1 MGFFPITLF
10 TSLRDY
16 CVIRLSRVAVVRN
29 NGKPSDE
36 QVFDVVKKAVEHVDG
51 IKSIVKKG
59 DTVAIKPNVVT
70 GELSGPGVTTDKRV
84 VEALIRLSKEAGA
97 GKVLIVEGAG
107 YFTETSKAL
116 ELSGYVAL
124 AEKYGV
130 EIVDVDKSPVV
141 ELEVPD
147 ALLIN
152 KVEVSKAF
160 MEADVRINVPVMKTH
175 DQLKVTLGVKNLK
188 GVLPRYMKRN
198 FHKIGVVK
206 GILDLNKAVP
216 VDLTVLD
223 AIVAMEGLGPSF
235 GPKVELN
242 TIIASKDVYALDRI
256 ASKIMGFEP
265 EELDHLVEADKA
277 GLIDLGSSV
286 EVVGEQ
292 VESFTYKFERPPTGT
307 DFAEGVTVITD
318 GACSACH
325 GTIHSV
331 FYDLEQMQKMGEIR
345 DLVIVVGSNAEV
357 PENLHTKPVI
367 MGACQARNAD
377 KGCYAVGCPPN
388 NDKMMAAI
396 REACGIE

>member
-1 MGFFPITLF
+1 M
-10 TSLRDY
+10 SK
-16 CVIRLSRVAVVRN
+16 VAVVRN
-29 NGKPSDE
+29 KGKPSDQ
-36 QVFDVVKKAVEHVDG
+36 QVYEMVKKSIDHLGG
-51 IKSIVKKG
+51 IRSIVKKG
-59 DTVAIKPNVVT
+59 DTVALKPNVVT

-84 VEALIRLSKEAGA
+84 VEALIRLSEEAGA
-97 GKVLIVEGAG
+97 SKVMIVEGAG

-116 ELSGYVAL
+116 LLSGYVAL
-124 AEKYGV
+124 AEKYGA

-141 ELEVPD
+141 ELTVPD
-147 ALLIN
+147 ALLIGEV
-152 KVEVSKAF
+152 KVSEAF
-160 MEADVRINVPVMKTH
+160 MMADVRINVPVMKTH

-206 GILDLNKAVP
+206 GILDLNKAVS

-242 TIIASKDVYALDRI
+242 TIVASKDVYALDRV
-256 ASKIMGFEP
+256 ASKIMGFEAD
-265 EELDHLVEADKA
+265 ELDYLVEADAA
-277 GLIDLGSSV
+277 GIIDLGEPV
-286 EVVGEQ
+286 EVVGEP
-292 VESFTYKFERPPTGT
+292 VESYTYKFERAPTGT

-345 DLVIVVGSNAEV
+345 DLVIVVGSKAEV
-357 PENLHTKPVI
+357 PENLHTKPLI
-367 MGACQARNAD
+367 MGICQARNAD

-388 NDKMMAAI
+388 NDQMMAAI
-396 REACGIE
+396 REICGIE

>member
-1 MGFFPITLF
+1 
-10 TSLRDY
+10 
-16 CVIRLSRVAVVRN
+16 VIRLSRVAVVRN

-36 QVFDVVKKAVEHVDG
+36 QVFDVVKKAVEYVGG
-51 IKSIVKKG
+51 IKSIIKKG

-141 ELEVPD
+141 EIDVPD
-147 ALLIN
+147 FLLID

-206 GILDLNKAVP
+206 GILDLNKAVK

-242 TIIASKDVYALDRI
+242 TVIASKDVYALDRV
-256 ASKIMGFEP
+256 ASKIMGFEA
-265 EELDHLVEADKA
+265 EELDYLVEADAA
-277 GLIDLGSSV
+277 GLIDLSSQI
-286 EVVGEQ
+286 EVVGEP

-331 FYDLEQMQKMGEIR
+331 FYDLKQMQKMGEIR

-367 MGACQARNAD
+367 MGVCQARNAD

-388 NDKMMAAI
+388 NDKMLAAI
-396 REACGIE
+396 REICGIE

>member
-1 MGFFPITLF
+1 
-10 TSLRDY
+10 
-16 CVIRLSRVAVVRN
+16 LSKVAVVRN
-29 NGKPSDE
+29 KGKPSDQ
-36 QVFDVVKKAVEHVDG
+36 QVYEMVKKSIDHLGG
-51 IKSIVKKG
+51 IRSIVKKG
-59 DTVAIKPNVVT
+59 DTVALKPNVVT

-84 VEALIRLSKEAGA
+84 VEALIRLSEEAGA
-97 GKVLIVEGAG
+97 SKVMIVEGAG

-116 ELSGYVAL
+116 LLSGYVAL
-124 AEKYGV
+124 AEKYGA

-141 ELEVPD
+141 ELTVPD
-147 ALLIN
+147 ALLIGEV
-152 KVEVSKAF
+152 KVSEAF
-160 MEADVRINVPVMKTH
+160 MMADVRINVPVMKTH

-206 GILDLNKAVP
+206 GILDLNKAVH

-242 TIIASKDVYALDRI
+242 TIIASKDVYALDRV
-256 ASKIMGFEP
+256 ASKIMGFEAD
-265 EELDHLVEADKA
+265 ELDYLVEADAA
-277 GLIDLGSSV
+277 GIIDLGEPV
-286 EVVGEQ
+286 EVVGEP
-292 VESFTYKFERPPTGT
+292 VESYTYKFERAPTGT

-345 DLVIVVGSNAEV
+345 DLVIVVGSKAEV
-357 PENLHTKPVI
+357 PENLHTKPLI
-367 MGACQARNAD
+367 MGICQARNAD

-388 NDKMMAAI
+388 NDQMMAAI
-396 REACGIE
+396 REICGIE

>member
-1 MGFFPITLF
+1 
-10 TSLRDY
+10 
-16 CVIRLSRVAVVRN
+16 LSKVAVVRN
-29 NGKPSDE
+29 KGKPSDQ
-36 QVFDVVKKAVEHVDG
+36 QVYEMVKKSIDHLGG
-51 IKSIVKKG
+51 IRSIVKKG
-59 DTVAIKPNVVT
+59 DTVALKPNVVT

-84 VEALIRLSKEAGA
+84 VEALIRLSEEAGA
-97 GKVLIVEGAG
+97 SKVMIVEGAG

-116 ELSGYVAL
+116 LLSGYVAL
-124 AEKYGV
+124 AEKYGA

-141 ELEVPD
+141 ELTVPD
-147 ALLIN
+147 ALLIGEV
-152 KVEVSKAF
+152 KVSEAF
-160 MEADVRINVPVMKTH
+160 MMADVRINVPVMKTH

-206 GILDLNKAVP
+206 GILDLNKAVH

-242 TIIASKDVYALDRI
+242 TIIASKDVYALDRV
-256 ASKIMGFEP
+256 ASKIMGFEAD
-265 EELDHLVEADKA
+265 ELDYLVEADAA
-277 GLIDLGSSV
+277 GIIDLGEPV
-286 EVVGEQ
+286 EVVGEP
-292 VESFTYKFERPPTGT
+292 VESYTYKFERAPTGT

-345 DLVIVVGSNAEV
+345 DLVIVVGSKAEV
-357 PENLHTKPVI
+357 PENLHTKPLI
-367 MGACQARNAD
+367 MGVCQARNAD

-388 NDKMMAAI
+388 NDQMMAAI
-396 REACGIE
+396 REICGIE

>member
-1 MGFFPITLF
+1 
-10 TSLRDY
+10 
-16 CVIRLSRVAVVRN
+16 
-29 NGKPSDE
+29 
-36 QVFDVVKKAVEHVDG
+36 
-51 IKSIVKKG
+51 
-59 DTVAIKPNVVT
+59 
-70 GELSGPGVTTDKRV
+70 
-84 VEALIRLSKEAGA
+84 
-97 GKVLIVEGAG
+97 
-107 YFTETSKAL
+107 
-116 ELSGYVAL
+116 
-124 AEKYGV
+124 
-130 EIVDVDKSPVV
+130 
-141 ELEVPD
+141 
-147 ALLIN
+147 
-152 KVEVSKAF
+152 

-206 GILDLNKAVP
+206 GILDLNKAVK

-242 TIIASKDVYALDRI
+242 TVIASKDVYALDRV
-256 ASKIMGFEP
+256 ASKIMGFEA
-265 EELDHLVEADKA
+265 EELDHLVEADAA
-277 GLIDLGSSV
+277 GLIDLSSQI
-286 EVVGEQ
+286 EVVGEP

-331 FYDLEQMQKMGEIR
+331 FYDIEQMQKMGEIR

-367 MGACQARNAD
+367 MGVCQARNAD

-396 REACGIE
+396 REVCGIE